1 MSAIQ
6 VWVKDDGLRELGDVG
21 EGGLLASGIW

>member
-21 EGGLLASGIW
+21 EGGLNWHLVK